1 MTREELRLMIGQ
13 HLVCGFAGT
22 EISEEFR
29 RAVSHHK
36 IANVIL
42 FARNIESKE
51 QLMKLTADI
60 QKLVRSE
67 CHTDALICVDQEGGM
82 VTRLSSDFTNIPG
95 AMALSATGKS
105 RNAYDAG
112 FLTATELRSCG
123 VNVDFAPT
131 LDVNSNPD
139 NPVIGVRSFSDD
151 PSVVSEFGVAM
162 ARGLQEGGVMACGKH
177 FPGHGDTHIDSHL
190 SLPTVTGDISA
201 HLQPFKAA
209 INNKIEGIMTSHILF
224 PELEDRNL
232 PATMSRTILT
242 DLLKKEM
249 GFEGLVFSDCM
260 EMKAIAD
267 NWGTV
272 DGALMALRA
281 GVDIVCISHHVN
293 LGVEVV
299 ELMEKAIQ
307 DGTFGMTEFMEL
319 KKSTQKILRQ
329 KKRLAEVPVKPSS
342 IIGTKEHT
350 RLNRELHEQSITLVN
365 DVPFT
370 LGKNPLFIG
379 PRPFR
384 ATNVSDDGKQRHF
397 GAALADLMGGDH
409 LLVGDNP
416 TEDEI
421 GEVVKQAKNY
431 QSVVLGTYNGHL
443 HRGQLTLANALREVT
458 QVCVFALR
466 NPYDLSSLNPSIRSY
481 AAWSYTPMTF
491 EAIARVLKGEIQAT
505 GLLPVH
511 LGGRTDA

>member
-13 HLVCGFAGT
+13 HLVCGFDGT
-22 EISEEFR
+22 TISDEFR
-29 RAVSHHK
+29 KAVSTHK

-42 FARNIESKE
+42 FARNIESRE

-60 QKLVRSE
+60 RKLVRSE

-95 AMALSATGKS
+95 AMALSATGES

-139 NPVIGVRSFSDD
+139 NPVIGVRSYSDD
-151 PSVVSEFGVAM
+151 PSMVSEFGGAM
-162 ARGLQEGGVMACGKH
+162 ARGLRDGGVMACGKH
-177 FPGHGDTHIDSHL
+177 FPGHGDTHVDSHL
-190 SLPTVTGDISA
+190 SLPTVAGDISS
-201 HLQPFKAA
+201 HLQPFKVA
-209 INNKIEGIMTSHILF
+209 IDDGIEGIMSSHILF

-232 PATMSRTILT
+232 PATMSRRILT

-272 DGALMALRA
+272 DGSLAALQA

-307 DGTFGMTEFMEL
+307 DGTLGMAGFMEL
-319 KKSTQKILRQ
+319 KESTQKILRQ
-329 KKRLAEVPVKPSS
+329 KKRLAEFSVKPSS
-342 IIGTKEHT
+342 VIGTREHA
-350 RLNRELHEQSITLVN
+350 RLNRELHERSITLVN
-365 DVPFT
+365 DVPFS
-370 LGKNPLFIG
+370 LGANPLFIG

-384 ATNVSDDGKQRHF
+384 ATNVSDDGNQLHF
-397 GAALADLMGGDH
+397 GAALSDLMGGEH
-409 LLVGDNP
+409 LLVGDDP

-421 GEVVKQAKNY
+421 GKVVERAKSHE
-431 QSVVLGTYNGHL
+431 SVVVGTYNGHL
-443 HRGQLTLANALREVT
+443 HRGQLALANAVSEVT
-458 QVCVFALR
+458 AVCVFALR
-466 NPYDLSSLNPSIRSY
+466 NPYDLSALNPSIRSY

-491 EAIARVLKGEIQAT
+491 EAIARVLNGEIQAT
-505 GLLPVH
+505 GRLPIR
-511 LGGRTDA
+511 LGGRANA